1 MVPNWVPK
9 AQNRRVHSSL
19 HNTEMLSAYGFTSNA
34 LKYFFSHKI
43 HHNFFQSTVTSKGL
57 GDLFFVLYFSFA
69 LQNI

>member
-43 HHNFFQSTVTSKGL
+43 HHIFSKH
-57 GDLFFVLYFSFA
+57 DDF
-69 LQNI
+69 